1 MGATHFR
8 HYPEVRKG
16 PEKPYEKEDIALP
29 VLRGPSLS
37 ISATVIHHL
46 EFLQNHLWRSS
57 GLTNFRKAENILNSY
72 QPRFDPTV
80 WPILSNESEQSSTS
94 LPAPQEQRGSSLSGF
109 WTSADYHQRYLSGD
123 LTPTIVVE
131 TLLPMI
137 QRDAKPPGR
146 FSIGFLEAKIELV
159 RAAAAAST
167 KRYREGKPLG
177 PLDGVPVAVK
187 DEVHM
192 KGYKRTLGSKS
203 DFSHGFDVT
212 SWCVEKWEEA
222 GAIVIGKTTMHEIGI
237 DTTNNN
243 PNTGTPRNPYNRNYY
258 CGGSSGGSGY
268 ALATG
273 LVPIALGADGGGS
286 IRIPSSYCGVY
297 GLKPTHGRISAV
309 PTPSLAPS
317 VGVYGPMSSNI
328 DDLALAYRL
337 MAAPPP
343 IEADSIASGF
353 SNPLAEIQ
361 FNTNTRT
368 IGVFQAWIDR
378 SEPAVRNIF
387 DQIIKHLKTQKGYN
401 IIDIEIPYLPEGQQA
416 HALTILAELAAG
428 IPASDVT
435 SLLPHTKVLITVSG
449 SKSTGTDY
457 IAAQKLRSLLM
468 SHLSYLFTTHP
479 GLLILTPTAPIA
491 GCEIKG
497 GEKDLS
503 HGVMDT
509 FTSTRSMEYVW
520 LANFTGCPAISV
532 PGGYDDSTGIPVGVM
547 AMGEWGSEES
557 LLEFARDTTDTGTL
571 GVDGRLMTPVAERGR
586 EDPAWV
592 DVIGEAER
600 KMNGSNASKL

>member
-1 MGATHFR
+1 MSTPRFQN
-8 HYPEVRKG
+8 YPAARKG
-16 PEKPYEKEDIALP
+16 PEERYKKEDLALP
-29 VLRGPSLS
+29 VLRGQSLS
-37 ISATVIHHL
+37 IGATVIHHL
-46 EFLQNHLWRSS
+46 AFLQNHLWHSS

-72 QPRFDPTV
+72 PPRFDPTS
-80 WPILSNESEQSSTS
+80 LAS
-94 LPAPQEQRGSSLSGF
+94 LPTPQEQRGSSASGF
-109 WTSADYHQRYLSGD
+109 WTSADYHQRYLSGE

-137 QRDAKPPGR
+137 QRDTKPPGK
-146 FSIGFLEAKIELV
+146 SAIGFLESKIDIV

-167 KRYREGKPLG
+167 KRYRDRKPLG

-187 DEVHM
+187 DEVHL
-192 KGYKRTLGSKS
+192 KGYKRTLGSKL

-222 GAIVIGKTTMHEIGI
+222 GAVVIGKTTMHEIGI

-243 PNTGTPRNPYNRNYY
+243 PNSGTPRNPYNRNYY

-297 GLKPTHGRISAV
+297 GLKTTHGRVSAA

-317 VGVYGPMSSNI
+317 VGVYGPMASSI

-353 SNPLAEIQ
+353 PNPLTEIRSD
-361 FNTNTRT
+361 TNPKT
-368 IGVFQAWIDR
+368 IGIFRPWIDR
-378 SEPAVRNIF
+378 SEPPVRKIF
-387 DQIIKHLKTQKGYN
+387 DQTIQHLQAVKGYE

-428 IPASDVT
+428 IPSSDVN

-457 IAAQKLRSLLM
+457 VAAQKLRSLLM
-468 SHLSYLFTTHP
+468 SHLSHLFTTHP
-479 GLLILTPTAPIA
+479 GLLILTPTVPIP

-497 GEKDLS
+497 GDKDLS
-503 HGVMDT
+503 HGVMDAL
-509 FTSTRSMEYVW
+509 TSTRSMEYVW
-520 LANFTGCPAISV
+520 LANFTGCPAISF
-532 PGGYDDSTGIPVGVM
+532 PAGYVDSTGVPVGVM
-547 AMGEWGSEES
+547 AMGEWGCEES
-557 LLEFARDTTDTGTL
+557 LLAFVKDTTDTGAL
-571 GVDGRLMTPVAERGR
+571 GVEGRLRTPVVEQRGR
-586 EDPAWV
+586 GDVAWV
-592 DVIGEAER
+592 DVIREAEG
-600 KMNGSNASKL
+600 KMSGSNNSKL